1 MSAATALLLLLLLE
15 PLLTLVPVLVLLP
28 VLLLW
33 SADPDECCADKK
45 LTQNPPE
52 QMLRAEC
59 KGQSDFALVLARSLP
74 RVVVT
79 EASATP
85 VAGGLTQVTLQLQN
99 VGFLRSSAT
108 SQAVASKAVRAKA
121 PVIVTPSD
129 GLTVLAGETFGEMEH
144 LEGRSGSA
152 GANLGNAQG
161 VGAGRG
167 GVGSNPQVATL
178 TWLVAGEGSM
188 EIDIDFQRSARVRQ
202 TIEVP
207 RAAPAAL

>member
-1 MSAATALLLLLLLE
+1 MLLALG
-15 PLLTLVPVLVLLP
+15 
-28 VLLLW
+28 
-33 SADPDECCADKK
+33 ADKK

-152 GANLGNAQG
+152 SANLGNAQG

-167 GVGSNPQVATL
+167 AVGSNPQVATL